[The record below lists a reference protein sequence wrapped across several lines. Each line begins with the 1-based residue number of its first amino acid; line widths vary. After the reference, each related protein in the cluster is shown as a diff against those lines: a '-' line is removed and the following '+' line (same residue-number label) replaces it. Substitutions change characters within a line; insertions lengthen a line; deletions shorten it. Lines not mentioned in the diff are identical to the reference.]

1 MARYGYGMS
10 VIGSKTPVIA
20 SGGAAPGGIPL
31 STTNINI
38 TYNVQSE
45 GEITRT
51 LVKQSDTF
59 WYNDQ
64 FGPNDPG
71 NCEVYRFALKYENS
85 QWEFST
91 YFNTLDEGNCSIGG
105 LELKSTNAGASSSI
119 PVSGWSTSITI
130 TAA

>member
-1 MARYGYGMS
+1 MPSLSLNVGLNNGR
-10 VIGSKTPVIA
+10 KLPF
-20 SGGAAPGGIPL
+20 GGAAPSGIPL

-38 TYNVQSE
+38 TYNVIGE

-59 WYNDQ
+59 WYNALG
-64 FGPNDPG
+64 GPNDPG
-71 NCEVYRFALKYENS
+71 DCEVTRFALKYENS

-91 YFNTLDEGNCSIGG
+91 YSNMLDEGNCSTGS